1 MRPTKMTKT
10 LLAMLF
16 AFALVAAACGS
27 DAADDA
33 ADDAGADSA
42 ATDTTDAADDAA
54 GDDDAMEDS
63 DEEAMEDD
71 ASDDE
76 AMEDEAMEDDAMAE
90 GFPVT
95 IAHDGGETTIEAA
108 PSRIVSLS
116 PTATEMLFAIGA
128 GDQVVAADSFSNYP
142 AEAPTTELSG
152 FEPSLEAIAAED
164 PDLVVLSFDTGEI
177 ASGLADIGVP
187 TLVFG
192 SAFSI
197 DDVYRQIAEFGIAT
211 GHIDEAAAVNAEIRT
226 GIDEVVSSVELSDT
240 PVRVYHELD
249 DTFYSASSNSF
260 IGALYALLGVENI
273 ADEADTDGFGFPQ
286 LSPEYLLEADPEVI
300 IFTDQVGYS
309 ADDIAARPG
318 WDAIT
323 AVANGNVV
331 QVNADVASRW
341 GPRIVEFLETV
352 AAELTKV
359 PASS

>member
-1 MRPTKMTKT
+1 MRPTEMTKT

-16 AFALVAAACGS
+16 AFALVAAACAS
-27 DAADDA
+27 DEAADTATESGESTGTTEAEADA
-33 ADDAGADSA
+33 
-42 ATDTTDAADDAA
+42 
-54 GDDDAMEDS
+54 
-63 DEEAMEDD
+63 
-71 ASDDE
+71 
-76 AMEDEAMEDDAMAE
+76 
-90 GFPVT
+90 FPVT
-95 IAHDGGETTIEAA
+95 VTHDGGDTTIGAQ
-108 PSRIVSLS
+108 PTRIVSLS

-128 GDQVVAADSFSNYP
+128 GDQVVAADSLSNYP
-142 AEAPTTELSG
+142 AEAPTTDLSG

-177 ASGLADIGVP
+177 AAGLEEIDVP

-192 SAFSI
+192 SAFTI

-211 GHIDEAAAVNAEIRT
+211 GHIDEAAEVNGEIRA
-226 GIDEVVSSVELSDT
+226 GIEEIVAGVEPSDT
-240 PVRVYHELD
+240 PIRIYHELD
-249 DTFYSASSNSF
+249 DTFFSASSNSF

-286 LSPEYLLEADPEVI
+286 LSPEYLLEADPELI

-323 AVANGNVV
+323 AVANGNIV

-341 GPRIVEFLETV
+341 GPRIVEFLEII

-359 PASS
+359 PAGS